1 MKKEVKNMKNR
12 RAKIDAKLATL
23 GVKKAGRVEKSEQ
36 KWALRERLGKASK
49 K

>member
-1 MKKEVKNMKNR
+1 MKNR

-23 GVKKAGRVEKSEQ
+23 GAKKQGRIDKSEL